1 MVKIYDEDKRM
12 PVNFNLI
19 EAFNLSSLNSLNYV
33 IVLKIEIVVVHVYY
47 LILRIRTVESPY
59 FLSYNFC
66 NW

>member
-19 EAFNLSSLNSLNYV
+19 EAFNLSSLSSLNYV

-47 LILRIRTVESPY
+47 LILRIRTVESLY
-59 FLSYNFC
+59 LLSYNFC